1 MDTKNNKVNGT
12 NANAAVVEAKVAESA
27 AVETAAAVAANVAT
41 KETVAAVE
49 VAVAAESALEGEAE
63 ALNSEAMEA
72 AIGRAKEANKIRR
85 GEILLAKECEG
96 NLAAFKKA
104 LKDGLLVR
112 PDGLEAVSFHCTGFA
127 RRDEGIVARQFTLTL
142 KVNGKWSPLSRY
154 AASAEGGRFAMGS
167 SQTLK
172 GAKQLCQLL
181 TAVWVKGMKFEKKAK
196 AK

>member
-1 MDTKNNKVNGT
+1 MNEKNNKVNEVTVKAVAEAVDAAKVVAEAGE
-12 NANAAVVEAKVAESA
+12 AAVKT
-27 AVETAAAVAANVAT
+27 ETD
-41 KETVAAVE
+41 KERLAAVE

-63 ALNSEAMEA
+63 ALNDKAMEA

-85 GEILLAKECEG
+85 GEILLSKDCEG
-96 NLAAFKKA
+96 NLAAFKAA

-127 RRDEGIVARQFTLTL
+127 RRDEGLVARQFTLTL

-154 AASAEGGRFAMGS
+154 AASAEGGRFALGA
-167 SQTLK
+167 SQTLR
-172 GAKQLCQLL
+172 GAKQLAQLL
-181 TAVWVKGMKFEKKAK
+181 TAVWVKGMKFEKKGKK